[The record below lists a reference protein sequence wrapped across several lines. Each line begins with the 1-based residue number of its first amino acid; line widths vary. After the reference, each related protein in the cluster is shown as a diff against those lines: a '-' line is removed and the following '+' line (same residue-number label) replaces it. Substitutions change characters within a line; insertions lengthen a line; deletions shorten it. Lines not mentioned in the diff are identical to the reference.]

1 VVPVEGVKKRRK
13 RKSIGQQSM
22 KKSKPKASPAETSIT
37 TKEGPTVEVSPVG
50 ADELND
56 KIQEQLRREAEE
68 HDNVEDVLE
77 TQLPGSISER
87 INASR
92 TEDTGQKKA
101 KKRKRVSGG
110 QESEKQAKTQ
120 ASIAEKDE
128 LARNETMPNNLD
140 AEQELDPDEDRG
152 RSRVPKSATKNKLEP
167 IASPQSQ
174 PEQPGPPTTVTNPRP
189 NSMANPQI
197 QAEQPELPTSITI
210 PRPSPVANPQL
221 QPEQTRPKR
230 KKRKSI
236 GQQKPK
242 RTSTNAVAPGK
253 PFAAISTKAATKKK
267 STPNR
272 KPNVLSRRPRGRP
285 AKNSEPAEHE
295 NEESDDADIPEG
307 SFGPS
312 LPNQPLKR
320 GRPKISTKSQMRT
333 SAALKPRSNPKSTQP
348 KAHKTLSAK
357 SQPTGTSVP
366 ITIYRPPSPSS
377 SDPDLLTKLPNTF
390 NPIDVLAQ
398 VTRERLSKI
407 ISKPNPP
414 KMQKVHK
421 LYRRE
426 LEERL
431 LLLTRAKDMNTS
443 LNAQVKKAVGEE
455 NGLKKELKD
464 LEAERKRV
472 QERRNEIEGEMKSR
486 ELEALLGKIAGVV
499 SKGWA
504 REGKEV
510 EESQEWLGGT
520 SFMT

>member
-22 KKSKPKASPAETSIT
+22 KKSKAKASPAETSTT

-77 TQLPGSISER
+77 TQLPGSLSER

-152 RSRVPKSATKNKLEP
+152 RSRVPKSATKNRLEP

-174 PEQPGPPTTVTNPRP
+174 PEQPDPPTTVTN
-189 NSMANPQI
+189 
-197 QAEQPELPTSITI
+197 

-253 PFAAISTKAATKKK
+253 PFAAISTKAATQKK

-272 KPNVLSRRPRGRP
+272 KPNDLSGRPRGRP

-333 SAALKPRSNPKSTQP
+333 SAATKPRSNPESTQP

-414 KMQKVHK
+414 KTQKVHK

-443 LNAQVKKAVGEE
+443 LNAQMKKAVGEE

-520 SFMT
+520 SFMM